1 MKKVDLKDII
11 LVENDNYI
19 IVNKPPYLSALD
31 ERDFANYSLK
41 DIARAYWPDASLCH
55 RLDKETSGALAIA
68 KNQDAYRNLA
78 IQFESREVSKVYHAV
93 CEGLHEFKQLDI
105 NLPILKMSN
114 GLVKIDKLKGKEAQ
128 TIVNTLRAYRKH
140 TLVECRPVSGRLHQI
155 RIHLASQN
163 ASIAGDDKYGG
174 EPVFLSTIKRKFNLK
189 KDTEEQPLMKRVSLH
204 AYSLTFKD
212 INGEV
217 ISVVADYPKDFA
229 VLISQLEK
237 NS

>member
-11 LVENDNYI
+11 IFENENYI
-19 IVNKPPYLSALD
+19 VVNKPPYLSALD
-31 ERDFANYSLK
+31 ERDFVNYSLK
-41 DIARAYWPDASLCH
+41 DVAREYWPEASLCH

-68 KNQDAYRNLA
+68 KNPDAYRNLA
-78 IQFESREVSKVYHAV
+78 IQFEAREVSKVYHAV
-93 CEGLHEFKQLDI
+93 CEGLHEFIHMDI
-105 NLPILKMSN
+105 NLPIIKMSN
-114 GLVKIDKLKGKEAQ
+114 GLVKIDRSKGKEAQ
-128 TIVNTLRAYRKH
+128 TIVQTLRAYRRH

-174 EPVFLSTIKRKFNLK
+174 EPVFLSAIKKRFNLK
-189 KDTEEQPLMKRVSLH
+189 KGTEEQPLMKRVSLH

-212 INGEV
+212 IDGEV
-217 ISVVADYPKDFA
+217 ISIQAEYPKDFA
-229 VLISQLEK
+229 VLIGQLEK